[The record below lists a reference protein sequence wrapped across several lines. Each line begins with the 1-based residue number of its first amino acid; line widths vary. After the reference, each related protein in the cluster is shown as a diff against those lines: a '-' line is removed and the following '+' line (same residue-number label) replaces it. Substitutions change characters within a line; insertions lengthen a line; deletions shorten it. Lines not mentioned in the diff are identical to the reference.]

1 MDIGKIVEA
10 LQCTRKTGSN
20 TYQALCPAHDDKKQ
34 SLTITDAG
42 DKILMHCHAGCDVKD
57 ILKKLGL
64 KESDLFNNEGS
75 NYMST
80 IDKEY
85 LYTDE
90 ENRIL
95 YKVIRF
101 FPKRFQQAKWEN
113 GKWHNNMENVK
124 RVPYNLP
131 NILKSEE
138 IYFVEGEKDADNLND
153 IGLTATTT
161 VGGALG
167 FVKYQKEYMKYFKN
181 KAIYIV
187 PDNDDAG
194 QKYAKNIYNTLSK
207 ITHRIKILN
216 LKDELPDLKEKS
228 DISDVISQYGKNKTL
243 EILENLK
250 STDNLFEFSG
260 QVISKELLENILTS
274 LNIKV
279 GYNEITKDIDVEGL
293 PKEYSKENSETI
305 LPIFLKELLNK
316 YKIKGN
322 KKDIEDLLILIF
334 DSHRY
339 NPIIDMFKNNE
350 WDKKDR
356 FNTLFEIM
364 NITDEFEKILI
375 RKWFWQTV
383 SIAFNGYIGKPYGI
397 AGVLTLQGS
406 QNSGKTRFCR
416 NISLNTDWF
425 TEGASINMK
434 DKDSKILASKGWI
447 VELGEADSTTK
458 KKQSDIKAFLS
469 NTMDDIRVPYGR
481 KSIKKPRRTSFCATV
496 NPVDFLTDD
505 TR

>member
-1 MDIGKIVEA
+1 MHLSEIITRFNGVKSIGENKYMV
-10 LQCTRKTGSN
+10 K
-20 TYQALCPAHDDKKQ
+20 CPCHDDNKA
-34 SLTITDAG
+34 SLSITEENNQ
-42 DKILMHCHAGCDVKD
+42 ILMHCFAGCDNKD
-57 ILKKLGL
+57 ILNKIGL
-64 KESDLFNNEGS
+64 KEKDLFNNERS
-75 NYMST
+75 NYMNT

-85 LYTDE
+85 IYTDE

-113 GKWHNNMENVK
+113 GKWHNNMENVR

-153 IGLTATTT
+153 IGLIATTT
-161 VGGALG
+161 VGGALS

-181 KAIYIV
+181 KVIYIV

-207 ITHRIKILN
+207 VTNRIKILN
-216 LKDELPDLKEKS
+216 LKEEIPDLKEKS
-228 DISDVISQYGKNKTL
+228 DISDVISQYGKDKTL

-250 STDNLFEFSG
+250 SNDNLFEFSG
-260 QVISKELLENILTS
+260 QVLSKELLENILAS

-305 LPIFLKELLNK
+305 LPIFLKEFLNK

-383 SIAFNGYIGKPYGI
+383 SIAFNGYVGKPYGI
-397 AGVLTLQGS
+397 AGVLTLQGL
-406 QNSGKTRFCR
+406 QDSGKTRFCR

-469 NTMDDIRVPYGR
+469 NTTDDIRVPYGR

-496 NPVDFLTDD
+496 NPIEFLTDD